1 MSDKVTITYG
11 KVVEITLPVDKVR
24 SIKLYCLRGA
34 CLDGW
39 HCGGSSSKV
48 NGTTLPV
55 NMAAACT
62 VGGGGRGHY

>member
-1 MSDKVTITYG
+1 LSDKVTIIHG
-11 KVVEITLPVDKVR
+11 KVEEITLPVDKVR
-24 SIKLYCLRGA
+24 SIKFYCLRGA

-48 NGTTLPV
+48 DETTLPV

-62 VGGGGRGHY
+62 VGGGGGGMS